1 MKLDI
6 KNCNKKKRFE
16 DKNEKTKG
24 LVDYYNDLPE
34 FFIIFLN
41 FYKLISI
48 KKFSWNLMFGIILSD
63 KKWILNRI

>member
-48 KKFSWNLMFGIILSD
+48 KKFS
-63 KKWILNRI
+63 

>member
-24 LVDYYNDLPE
+24 LVDYYNDLPG
-34 FFIIFLN
+34 FFYNIFD
-41 FYKLISI
+41 F
-48 KKFSWNLMFGIILSD
+48 F
-63 KKWILNRI
+63 